1 MFSSPMYCSVA
12 VLASNVQCIVFRRVD
27 ELFESR
33 IFRKESKEQEWRM
46 ERESL
51 QSQIDDLTQKA
62 AMSEKSKDAEIERL
76 KSAAATSEK
85 NKDAEIKRLKIAAA
99 MSDAEIKGLK
109 AKLESEKQNC
119 WWKMSSQQN
128 SRSAEI
134 EQMMNEMCS
143 MVRRL
148 HLPPQVD
155 GETWQYQ
162 TNSGEWAEFQD
173 KANKELMLKF
183 QEGQQTC
190 EMTIDGIAYD
200 YDFQVMNQTNKRT
213 KKARSIRFC
222 SNLPHHW
229 GITDADSLKMLLPV
243 NQGNGQDGSDDRICF
258 VTDPAVMSTLEDL
271 LNGSKRRHDGTGC
284 DCLHGRSTFRLV
296 EAYQVKNRELW
307 RRYQRHVRSILDKHK
322 QHGIKPRVIDP
333 PVGEALTRF
342 ATDIQVDLVGNE
354 LLLFH
359 GTREFD
365 LAKTIAKEG
374 FDNRIAR
381 SGGLYGSGTYFAAQT
396 CKSAQ
401 YATNK
406 GMQEKASTQLMG
418 TMLVAR
424 VAIGDPHYASGPCK
438 NLTRPPTKN
447 VSASASNSAH
457 EIRYDSIIAKPG
469 IPNGQSNGVQA
480 HMEFVTFAPEQ
491 AYPEYILR
499 FIEE

>member
-1 MFSSPMYCSVA
+1 
-12 VLASNVQCIVFRRVD
+12 
-27 ELFESR
+27 
-33 IFRKESKEQEWRM
+33 M

-51 QSQIDDLTQKA
+51 QSQIA

-213 KKARSIRFC
+213 KKARSIRFF

-469 IPNGQSNGVQA
+469 IPNGQSNGVQV